1 LKVKVEVKEE
11 EEEEEEKEEGSTIY
25 AISTPPGRGGVAVLR
40 ISGPKSWEVGERLTL
55 TGLLK
60 EKRGRL
66 EDVDEYISSTRRG
79 GRRGGKWRDRGY
91 CDALSLFLKQERE
104 N

>member
-1 LKVKVEVKEE
+1 M
-11 EEEEEEKEEGSTIY
+11 
-25 AISTPPGRGGVAVLR
+25 AVLR

-66 EDVDEYISSTRRG
+66 EDVDEYISSTRRRKK
-79 GRRGGKWRDRGY
+79 RREMARPGVLRR
-91 CDALSLFLKQERE
+91 AQFVFETEERE